1 MNIVYLHGFASSGTS
16 NTANLLRE
24 LLTNDNIIAPDI
36 PVEPEEALDMLH
48 KLTENLQPEDTII
61 VGTSMG
67 GMYAQQMCRFRR
79 ILVNPAFRV
88 SDFLNEN
95 IGKFVSFFSERKD
108 GIKEFMITEELYDS
122 FGRMENRQFDGYNG
136 YNQENMVIALFGIY
150 DNICNSMSEY
160 CKYYDFYHEFEGG
173 HRLNREIIV
182 SDLLP
187 LIEWMRNPEVPDLS
201 EVLPTFDNIVPGD
214 VCMLSDGSE
223 FKVYE
228 KGIGKRWF
236 DEISERCK
244 DLTMPDNRK
253 AEFVF
258 PKLPEDVNP
267 ETATLIFGNKAGYP
281 PTVEYFG
288 TKITSVLPLQFNVNG
303 ITVCSDKYFI
313 KMNNSKK
320 RRY

>member
-1 MNIVYLHGFASSGTS
+1 MNIVYLHGLASSGNS

-24 LLTNDNIIAPDI
+24 LLPNDNIIAPDI

-48 KLTENLQPEDTII
+48 KLTENLFPEETII
-61 VGTSMG
+61 IGTSMG
-67 GMYAQQMCRFRR
+67 GMYAQQMHRFRR

-95 IGKFVSFFSERKD
+95 IGKSMSFFSERKD
-108 GIKEFMITEELYDS
+108 GIKEFLVTDELCNS
-122 FGRMENRQFDGYNG
+122 FRKMESGQFDGFNG
-136 YNQENMVIALFGIY
+136 YNYENMVIALFGIY
-150 DNICNSMSEY
+150 DDICDSMSEY
-160 CKYYDFYHEFEGG
+160 CNYYDFYHEFEGG

-201 EVLPTFDNIVPGD
+201 EVLPTFDDIDPGD
-214 VCMLSDGSE
+214 VCLLSDGIE

-228 KGIGKRWF
+228 KGIGKKWF
-236 DEISERCK
+236 DEISEKYK
-244 DLTMPDNRK
+244 DLTIPYDRK

-288 TKITSVLPLQFNVNG
+288 TEVTPLLPIQFTANG
-303 ITVCSDKYFI
+303 ITICSDKYLY
-313 KMNNSKK
+313 KDE
-320 RRY
+320 